1 MLRKLICITAV
12 LLMLSCSLSGAFA
25 FEKLET
31 PVNLRWDGMIARW
44 DSVPNAASYTILLK
58 ANDPYTYF
66 QLSSSEPYVDC
77 TYGIRMLSEDYS
89 DLEGTLYYT
98 FSVKAN
104 PSDYSIYTSSD
115 TSTDSQQ
122 YVYEIPPRKKLETP
136 TNLRWEET
144 TARWDAVPNATK
156 YSIIIEVSGT
166 ATCFQMSSTEPHVDC
181 AEGIKSLSEDLPSG
195 ETMLCTFSVKA
206 QANETDY
213 YVSSEL
219 SAKSPIY
226 VYEIPSREKLAT
238 PTNLRWNS
246 TTLNWDSVPNADRYT
261 LFLYMKT
268 NNYPVSWHLSTSD
281 TSIECIKEMQQMAA
295 DARISGEILEFYI
308 EIFAR
313 TDDYDH
319 YIKSDIAVSPSI
331 YINPIAKDE
340 LPGDIDI
347 DGVPGVSDA
356 RIVLQ
361 AIAKG
366 NVSEAVR
373 QVADVDNNGKLDAND
388 ALKIMQYSAGW
399 NVTLK

>member
-1 MLRKLICITAV
+1 
-12 LLMLSCSLSGAFA
+12 
-25 FEKLET
+25 
-31 PVNLRWDGMIARW
+31 
-44 DSVPNAASYTILLK
+44 
-58 ANDPYTYF
+58 
-66 QLSSSEPYVDC
+66 
-77 TYGIRMLSEDYS
+77 
-89 DLEGTLYYT
+89 
-98 FSVKAN
+98 
-104 PSDYSIYTSSD
+104 
-115 TSTDSQQ
+115 
-122 YVYEIPPRKKLETP
+122 
-136 TNLRWEET
+136 
-144 TARWDAVPNATK
+144 
-156 YSIIIEVSGT
+156 
-166 ATCFQMSSTEPHVDC
+166 
-181 AEGIKSLSEDLPSG
+181 
-195 ETMLCTFSVKA
+195 
-206 QANETDY
+206 
-213 YVSSEL
+213 
-219 SAKSPIY
+219 
-226 VYEIPSREKLAT
+226 
-238 PTNLRWNS
+238 
-246 TTLNWDSVPNADRYT
+246 
-261 LFLYMKT
+261 
-268 NNYPVSWHLSTSD
+268 
-281 TSIECIKEMQQMAA
+281 MQQMAA